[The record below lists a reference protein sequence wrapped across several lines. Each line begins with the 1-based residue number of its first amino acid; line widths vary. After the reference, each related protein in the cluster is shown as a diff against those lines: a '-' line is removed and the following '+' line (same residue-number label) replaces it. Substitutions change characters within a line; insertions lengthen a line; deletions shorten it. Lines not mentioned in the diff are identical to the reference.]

1 MSKWNDSKYSNDDLA
16 DILSDYHKDVY
27 GFRLRM
33 AGSPRAELVAELDR
47 LDQYC
52 ESQPAREAELEAEL
66 DRLYSISE
74 SEFAQNPEYAE
85 WSADL
90 DAQHYA
96 TI

>member
-1 MSKWNDSKYSNDDLA
+1 MSKWNDARYSNDELA
-16 DILSDYHKDVY
+16 DILSDYHKDVH

-33 AGSPRAELVAELDR
+33 AGSPRAELVEELDR
-47 LDQYC
+47 LDRY
-52 ESQPAREAELEAEL
+52 AEA
-66 DRLYSISE
+66 DRLDQDIQQLFE
-74 SEFAQNPEYAE
+74 DQEYAD

>member
-1 MSKWNDSKYSNDDLA
+1 MSNWNDSKYSNDDLA
-16 DILSDYHKDVY
+16 DILSDYHKDVH

-47 LDQYC
+47 LDQY
-52 ESQPAREAELEAEL
+52 REAHPDLAAEL
-66 DRLYSISE
+66 DRLYSIAE
-74 SEFAQNPEYAE
+74 SEFAQDPEYAE

-96 TI
+96 NI

>member
-16 DILSDYHKDVY
+16 DILSDYHKDVH

-33 AGSPRAELVAELDR
+33 AGSPRAELVEELDR
-47 LDQYC
+47 LDRY
-52 ESQPAREAELEAEL
+52 AEA
-66 DRLYSISE
+66 DRLDQDIQQLFE
-74 SEFAQNPEYAE
+74 DQEYAD

>member
-1 MSKWNDSKYSNDDLA
+1 MSKWNDARYSNDELA
-16 DILSDYHKDVY
+16 DILSDYHKDVH

-33 AGSPRAELVAELDR
+33 AGLPPETRVEEILTLLELLIQAEADSR
-47 LDQYC
+47 DQDIQQLF
-52 ESQPAREAELEAEL
+52 EDQ
-66 DRLYSISE
+66 
-74 SEFAQNPEYAE
+74 EYAD

>member
-1 MSKWNDSKYSNDDLA
+1 MSKWNDARYSNEELA
-16 DILSDYHKDVY
+16 DILSDYHKDVH

-33 AGSPRAELVAELDR
+33 AGSPRAELVEELDR
-47 LDQYC
+47 LDRY
-52 ESQPAREAELEAEL
+52 AEADSRDQDIQQVFE
-66 DRLYSISE
+66 D
-74 SEFAQNPEYAE
+74 QEYAD

>member
-1 MSKWNDSKYSNDDLA
+1 MSKWNDARYSNDELA
-16 DILSDYHKDVY
+16 DILSDYHKDVH

-33 AGSPRAELVAELDR
+33 AGSPRAELVEELDR
-47 LDQYC
+47 LDRYA
-52 ESQPAREAELEAEL
+52 EADSQDQDIQQLFE
-66 DRLYSISE
+66 D
-74 SEFAQNPEYAE
+74 QEYAD

>member
-1 MSKWNDSKYSNDDLA
+1 MSKWNDARYSNEELA
-16 DILSDYHKDVY
+16 DILSDYHKDVH

-33 AGSPRAELVAELDR
+33 AGSPRAELVEELDR
-47 LDQYC
+47 LDRYA
-52 ESQPAREAELEAEL
+52 EADSQDQDIQQLFE
-66 DRLYSISE
+66 D
-74 SEFAQNPEYAE
+74 QEYAD

>member
-16 DILSDYHKDVY
+16 DILSDYHKDVH

-33 AGSPRAELVAELDR
+33 AGSPRDELV
-47 LDQYC
+47 
-52 ESQPAREAELEAEL
+52 AEL

-74 SEFAQNPEYAE
+74 SEFAQDPEYAE

>member
-1 MSKWNDSKYSNDDLA
+1 MSKWNDARYSNDELA
-16 DILSDYHKDVY
+16 DILSDYHKDVH

-33 AGSPRAELVAELDR
+33 AGSPRAELVEELDR
-47 LDQYC
+47 LDRY
-52 ESQPAREAELEAEL
+52 AEADSL
-66 DRLYSISE
+66 DQDIQQLFE
-74 SEFAQNPEYAE
+74 DQEYAD

>member
-1 MSKWNDSKYSNDDLA
+1 MSKWNDARYSNDELA
-16 DILSDYHKDVY
+16 DILSDYHKDVH

-33 AGSPRAELVAELDR
+33 AGSPRAELVEELDR
-47 LDQYC
+47 LDRYV
-52 ESQPAREAELEAEL
+52 EADSQDQDIQQLFE
-66 DRLYSISE
+66 D
-74 SEFAQNPEYAE
+74 QEYAD

>member
-1 MSKWNDSKYSNDDLA
+1 MSKWNDSKYCNDELA
-16 DILSDYHKDVY
+16 DILSDYHKSVH

-33 AGSPRAELVAELDR
+33 AGSPRTELVAELDR
-47 LDQYC
+47 LDQY
-52 ESQPAREAELEAEL
+52 R
-66 DRLYSISE
+66 E
-74 SEFAQNPEYAE
+74 SELAQDPEYAE

>member
-16 DILSDYHKDVY
+16 DILSDYHKDVH

-33 AGSPRAELVAELDR
+33 AGSPRDELVAELDR
-47 LDQYC
+47 LDQY
-52 ESQPAREAELEAEL
+52 R
-66 DRLYSISE
+66 E
-74 SEFAQNPEYAE
+74 SEFAQDQEYAE

>member
-1 MSKWNDSKYSNDDLA
+1 MSKWNDARYSNDELA
-16 DILSDYHKDVY
+16 DILSDYHKDVH

-33 AGSPRAELVAELDR
+33 AGSPRAELVEELDR
-47 LDQYC
+47 LDRY
-52 ESQPAREAELEAEL
+52 AEADSPDQDIQQLFE
-66 DRLYSISE
+66 D
-74 SEFAQNPEYAE
+74 QEYAD

>member
-1 MSKWNDSKYSNDDLA
+1 MSKWNDARYSNDELA
-16 DILSDYHKDVY
+16 DILSDYHKDVH

-33 AGSPRAELVAELDR
+33 AGSPRAELVEELDR
-47 LDQYC
+47 LDRY
-52 ESQPAREAELEAEL
+52 AEADSRDQDIQQLFE
-66 DRLYSISE
+66 D
-74 SEFAQNPEYAE
+74 QEYAD

>member
-1 MSKWNDSKYSNDDLA
+1 MSKWNDARYSNEELA
-16 DILSDYHKDVY
+16 DILSDYHKDVH

-33 AGSPRAELVAELDR
+33 AGSPRAELVEELDR
-47 LDQYC
+47 LDRYA
-52 ESQPAREAELEAEL
+52 EADSQDQDIQQVFE
-66 DRLYSISE
+66 D
-74 SEFAQNPEYAE
+74 QEYAD

>member
-1 MSKWNDSKYSNDDLA
+1 MSKWNDARYSNDELA
-16 DILSDYHKDVY
+16 DILSDYHKDVH

-33 AGSPRAELVAELDR
+33 AGSPRAELVEELDR
-47 LDQYC
+47 LDRYA
-52 ESQPAREAELEAEL
+52 EADSQDQDIQQVFE
-66 DRLYSISE
+66 D
-74 SEFAQNPEYAE
+74 QEYAD

>member
-1 MSKWNDSKYSNDDLA
+1 MSKWNDARYSNDELA
-16 DILSDYHKDVY
+16 DILSDYHKDVH

-33 AGSPRAELVAELDR
+33 AGSPRAELVEELDR
-47 LDQYC
+47 LDRY
-52 ESQPAREAELEAEL
+52 SEADSMDQDIQQLFE
-66 DRLYSISE
+66 D
-74 SEFAQNPEYAE
+74 QEYAD

>member
-1 MSKWNDSKYSNDDLA
+1 MSKWNDARYSNEELA
-16 DILSDYHKDVY
+16 DILSDYHQDVH

-33 AGSPRAELVAELDR
+33 AGSPRAELVEELDR
-47 LDQYC
+47 LDRYA
-52 ESQPAREAELEAEL
+52 EADSQDQDIQQVFE
-66 DRLYSISE
+66 D
-74 SEFAQNPEYAE
+74 QEYAD

>member
-1 MSKWNDSKYSNDDLA
+1 MSKWNDARYSNDELA
-16 DILSDYHKDVY
+16 DILSDYHKDVH

-33 AGSPRAELVAELDR
+33 AGSPRAELVEELDR
-47 LDQYC
+47 LDRY
-52 ESQPAREAELEAEL
+52 AEADHL
-66 DRLYSISE
+66 DQDIQQLFE
-74 SEFAQNPEYAE
+74 DQEYAD

>member
-1 MSKWNDSKYSNDDLA
+1 MSKWNDARYSNDELA
-16 DILSDYHKDVY
+16 DILSDYHKDVH

-33 AGSPRAELVAELDR
+33 AGSPRAELVEELDR
-47 LDQYC
+47 LDRY
-52 ESQPAREAELEAEL
+52 AEADSRDQDIQQVFE
-66 DRLYSISE
+66 D
-74 SEFAQNPEYAE
+74 QEYAD

>member
-1 MSKWNDSKYSNDDLA
+1 MSKWNDARYSNDELA
-16 DILSDYHKDVY
+16 DILSDYHKDVH

-33 AGSPRAELVAELDR
+33 ARSPRAELVEELDR
-47 LDQYC
+47 LDRYA
-52 ESQPAREAELEAEL
+52 EADSQDQDIQQLFE
-66 DRLYSISE
+66 D
-74 SEFAQNPEYAE
+74 QEYAD

>member
-1 MSKWNDSKYSNDDLA
+1 LA
-16 DILSDYHKDVY
+16 DILSDYHKDVH

-33 AGSPRAELVAELDR
+33 AGSPRAELVEELDR
-47 LDQYC
+47 LDRYA
-52 ESQPAREAELEAEL
+52 EADSQDQDIQQLFE
-66 DRLYSISE
+66 D
-74 SEFAQNPEYAE
+74 QEYAD